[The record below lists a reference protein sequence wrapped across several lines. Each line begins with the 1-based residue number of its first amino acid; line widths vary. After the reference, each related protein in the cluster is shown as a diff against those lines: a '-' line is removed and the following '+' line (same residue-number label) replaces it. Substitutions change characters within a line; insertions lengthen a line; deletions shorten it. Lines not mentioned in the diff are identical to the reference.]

1 MNLSNQ
7 NLSNQNLSSLN
18 FTSRYHFISQTLL
31 LLVVLL
37 TLQGCAGISTE
48 DLPDEI
54 SAAEIYKEAK
64 KHLNDSNYEN
74 AIKLYEQIES
84 RYPYGKYAQRAQ
96 LEIAYAYYKD
106 NEPETAILSADRFIK
121 LHPNHPNVDYAYY
134 LKGLAAFDVNSSFFS
149 NLFNQDE
156 AERDPKAARQAFK
169 YFAELVKRFPKS
181 QYRNDAIK
189 RMMLLRNN
197 LARYEVFVATYY
209 MKRNAYL
216 AAVNRAKY
224 ILQHYPKTK
233 SVPDALGLLV
243 AGYRKLGLEDLE
255 KDAMR
260 VLQLNHPNHPA
271 TVKVL
276 K

>member
-1 MNLSNQ
+1 MMKLPNWLHNLPNIIVI
-7 NLSNQNLSSLN
+7 
-18 FTSRYHFISQTLL
+18 FAMLL
-31 LLVVLL
+31 LLQACSSVEGPELADDV
-37 TLQGCAGISTE
+37 
-48 DLPDEI
+48 

-64 KHLNDSNYEN
+64 DHLDSANYED

-149 NLFNQDE
+149 SLFNQDE

-169 YFAELVKRFPKS
+169 YFATLVKRFPKS
-181 QYRNDAIK
+181 QYRNDSIK
-189 RMMLLRNN
+189 RMKLLRDN
-197 LARYEVFVATYY
+197 LSKYEVFVAKYY

-224 ILQHYPKTK
+224 VLEYYPKTK
-233 SVPDALGLLV
+233 SVPDALALMV
-243 AGYRKLGLEDLE
+243 EGYRKLGLKDLE

-260 VLQLNHPNHPA
+260 VLQLNHPNHKA
-271 TVKVL
+271 TSRVL
-276 K
+276 Q

>member
-1 MNLSNQ
+1 MNLS
-7 NLSNQNLSSLN
+7 SCY
-18 FTSRYHFISQTLL
+18 RFISNTLL
-31 LLVVLL
+31 IIASLLV
-37 TLQGCAGISTE
+37 LQGCASVTSE
-48 DLPDEI
+48 ELPENI

-64 KHLNDSNYEN
+64 KHLDDTNYED
-74 AIKLYEQIES
+74 AIKLYEKIES

-121 LHPNHPNVDYAYY
+121 LHPNHANVDYAYY

-156 AERDPKAARQAFK
+156 AERDPKAARQAFQF
-169 YFAELVKRFPKS
+169 FAELVKRFPKS
-181 QYRNDAIK
+181 QYRNDSIK
-189 RMMLLRNN
+189 RMTLLREN
-197 LARYEVFVATYY
+197 LAKYEIYVAQYY

-224 ILQHYPKTK
+224 VLQHYSKTK
-233 SVPDALGLLV
+233 SVPDALALMV
-243 AGYRKLGLEDLE
+243 EGYRKLGLEDLE

-260 VLQLNHPNHPA
+260 VLQLNHPNHKA
-271 TVKVL
+271 TISVL
-276 K
+276 KN